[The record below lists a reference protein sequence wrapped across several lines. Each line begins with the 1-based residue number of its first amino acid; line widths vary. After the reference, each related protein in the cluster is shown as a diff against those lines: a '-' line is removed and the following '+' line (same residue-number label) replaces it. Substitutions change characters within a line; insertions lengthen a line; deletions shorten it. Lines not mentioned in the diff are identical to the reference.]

1 MESRCLRHTEL
12 PHTSRLFEDY
22 VYHFEKVAGFYEL
35 PPRQAVSFQEAVNR
49 LDFPDDRRTAL
60 VSALREQNGDHPTLD
75 LLAHPGTVV
84 VVTGQQIGLYSGP
97 AYTIYKALTA
107 VKLAARLT
115 EQGMPAVPVFWLATE
130 DHDFA
135 EVDHCWIFDAAHR
148 PVRLEA
154 RAPAR
159 TDGPVGETPFSGELT
174 GELRRTL
181 SGFAFGDDVAALVE
195 QTYTEGRSFGAAFH
209 ELLRRLLEK
218 FGLVYF
224 DPMQPAMRKLAAPVL
239 RRSLEAAGDL
249 VPAVL
254 ERNSA
259 LAAAGYHAQ
268 VHVEPQSSLLFLL
281 ECGRRLPL
289 RRTDDGYIA
298 GTLRF
303 SVDELAGRAES
314 LSPNALLRPAVQ
326 DYLLPVAA
334 TVVGPAELAYLAQS
348 QVLYRTLLGRM
359 PVVVPRA
366 GFTLLD
372 SRSDRLISRYGLA
385 FGDFYHGEGALR
397 ERIASRLVPPGLS
410 RCLWEASAATEKHI
424 ERLRAEL
431 VRFDPTL
438 AAALDTSRRKIVHQF
453 TKLEHKVARESLRRD
468 ERAAEEAA
476 YVYGLVY
483 PERHLQE
490 RLYSILPFLAK
501 HGLELL
507 DAIYDNVQLDC
518 PDHQVLVV

>member
-22 VYHFEKVAGFYEL
+22 LYHFDKVAGFYEYS
-35 PPRQAVSFQEAVNR
+35 PHKPSSFREAMDR
-49 LDFPDDRRTAL
+49 LDFPEQRRAAL
-60 VSALREQNGDHPTLD
+60 VSALREQNGDHPTLGR
-75 LLAHPGTVV
+75 LAHPGTVV
-84 VVTGQQIGLYSGP
+84 VVTGQQVGLYSGP

-115 EQGMPAVPVFWLATE
+115 ERGTPAVPVFWLATE

-135 EVDHCWIFDAAHR
+135 EVNHCWVFDSSHR

-154 RAPAR
+154 RSAGR
-159 TDGPVGETPFSGELT
+159 TEGPVGDVVISSELT
-174 GELRRTL
+174 GELRQAL

-195 QTYTEGRSFGAAFH
+195 QTYTDGRSFGAAFR

-218 FGLVYF
+218 FGLLYL
-224 DPMQPAMRKLAAPVL
+224 DPMQPAVRELAAPVL
-239 RRSLEAAGDL
+239 RRALETASDL
-249 VPAVL
+249 VPMVL

-259 LAAAGYHAQ
+259 LAEAGYHAQ
-268 VHVEPQSSLLFLL
+268 VHVEPDSSLLFLL
-281 ECGRRLPL
+281 EGSRRLAL
-289 RRTDDGYIA
+289 RRTEDGYIA
-298 GTLRF
+298 GTLRL
-303 SVDELAGRAES
+303 SANELADRAES
-314 LSPNALLRPAVQ
+314 LSPNALLRPVVQ

-334 TVVGPAELAYLAQS
+334 SVVGPAELAYLAQS
-348 QVLYRTLLGRM
+348 QVLYRALLGRM

-385 FGDFYHGEGALR
+385 FGDFYHGEAALR

-431 VRFDPTL
+431 VGFDPTL

-453 TKLEHKVARESLRRD
+453 TKLERKVARESLRRD
-468 ERAAEEAA
+468 ERASEEAA
-476 YVYGLVY
+476 YVYGLVC
-483 PERHLQE
+483 PEKHLQE